1 MFVRALHVRVLSLNE
16 RFTATFTLP
25 LLYASR
31 ILSDASEFPFI
42 SNKLATNLSTSNRG
56 EKIDTLNDR
65 FDKIF
70 ILMMEREREKGKEEG
85 TRLKG

>member
-1 MFVRALHVRVLSLNE
+1 MRVLSLNE

-42 SNKLATNLSTSNRG
+42 STTKLATNLSTSNRG